1 MLLCESRENWWYIAK
16 WTTAWVFDLYEK
28 LLDAYYD
35 ECSLFVEKMKA
46 NLSDQKILQKYEMD
60 NYDSFELLRKSGG
73 KLSTDTLEFI
83 DPILSDDVHSIVRK
97 F

>member
-1 MLLCESRENWWYIAK
+1 
-16 WTTAWVFDLYEK
+16 
-28 LLDAYYD
+28 
-35 ECSLFVEKMKA
+35 MKA